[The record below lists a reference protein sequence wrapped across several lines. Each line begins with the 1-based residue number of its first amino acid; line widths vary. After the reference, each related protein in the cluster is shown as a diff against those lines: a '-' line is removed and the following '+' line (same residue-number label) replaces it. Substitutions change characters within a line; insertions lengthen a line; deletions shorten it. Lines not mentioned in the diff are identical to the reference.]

1 MYNQQKGVFMDYEFL
16 LDGINKI
23 EKIQEEQ
30 SIAIAML
37 QGYIFAAKTQNDDAA
52 ASSTKKKSPTVIKID
67 VPKGTDNGSVIVT
80 QGEDLRKYN
89 GKTIRK
95 RSDGRYEIRYYD
107 GKKYHSIYGKTQN
120 ECITKLKDILNDKK
134 KDKVNYK
141 SITLG
146 EWLEQWLKL
155 YKQNKVAKTTFDQ
168 MQRYLKEV
176 QPLYHYPLKKISPII
191 LQEFLN
197 QIEKPRKREKI
208 HLFLK
213 DAFSKACKAR
223 IIEYNPFEAV
233 ESVKRD
239 KKQSRS
245 LTHEEEKLFVE
256 ACLASQ
262 YGNLYLVCLYSGMR
276 IGEALALTQEDIDY
290 KNKTISINK
299 SINEFDE
306 IVAPKTKTSIRV
318 IPLFQKVEE
327 IVKNITTE
335 KLFLYTK
342 TTYQNKI
349 AAIRKKLNLQNV
361 STHTMRHTFATRCAE
376 AGIPPK
382 VIQKWLGHS
391 TIEMTMNV
399 YTHVNNDYEQ
409 EMVSKINDFSTK
421 I

>member
-1 MYNQQKGVFMDYEFL
+1 MDYEFL

-37 QGYIFAAKTQNDDAA
+37 QGYIFTLKTQNDDAT
-52 ASSTKKKSPTVIKID
+52 ASSYKKKSPIVIKID
-67 VPKGTDNGSVIVT
+67 APKGANNGSVIVT

-95 RSDGRYEIRYYD
+95 RSDGRYELRYYD
-107 GKKYHSIYGKTQN
+107 GKKRCSIYGKTQN
-120 ECITKLKDILNDKK
+120 ECITKLKNILNNTK

-141 SITLG
+141 SIRLG

-176 QPLYHYPLKKISPII
+176 EPLYHYSLKKISPII

-197 QIEKPRKREKI
+197 QIDKPRKREKI

-213 DAFSKACKAR
+213 DAFAKAVKAR
-223 IIEYNPFEAV
+223 IIDYNPFEGV
-233 ESVKRD
+233 ETVKRD

-256 ACLASQ
+256 ACKKSR

-276 IGEALALTQEDIDY
+276 IGEALALTQENIDY
-290 KNKTISINK
+290 KNKTITINK
-299 SINEFDE
+299 SINDFGE
-306 IVAPKTKTSIRV
+306 IVPPKTKTSIRT
-318 IPLFQKVEE
+318 IPLFHKIENLT
-327 IVKNITTE
+327 KNLPQD
-335 KLFLYTK
+335 KLFPYKK
-342 TTYQNKI
+342 TVYQNKM
-349 AAIRKKLNLQNV
+349 AILCKQLNLQNV

-376 AGIPPK
+376 AGIAPK
-382 VIQKWLGHS
+382 VVQKWLGHS

-399 YTHVNNDYEQ
+399 YTHINNDYEQ
-409 EMVSKINDFSTK
+409 EMVNKMNSFN
-421 I
+421 